1 MKQNTKDWMQY
12 GSALFLIISAVVLA
26 FVSFIVTLTIG
37 AGVIGWGALSL
48 SAALAIFGVGMYFQN
63 QFITLE
69 TKLKSQ
75 IRDELDQEKE
85 ENRKFIKD
93 EIKLIEKS

>member
-1 MKQNTKDWMQY
+1 
-12 GSALFLIISAVVLA
+12 LA

-69 TKLKSQ
+69 TKLRSTIKQ
-75 IRDELDQEKE
+75 ELDQEKLE
-85 ENRKFIKD
+85 TRKFIED
-93 EIKLIEKS
+93 EIKLIEKN

>member
-12 GSALFLIISAVVLA
+12 GSALFLIVSSVVLA
-26 FVSFIVTLTIG
+26 FVSFIITLTVG

-69 TKLKSQ
+69 TRLKSQ
-75 IRDELDQEKE
+75 IREELDQEKLE
-85 ENRKFIKD
+85 TRKFIKD
-93 EIKLIEKS
+93 EIKLKEKS

>member
-12 GSALFLIISAVVLA
+12 GSALFLIISSVVLA

-75 IRDELDQEKE
+75 IRQELDYEKL
-85 ENRKFIKD
+85 ENKKFIED
-93 EIKLIEKS
+93 EIRSKEKL

>member
-12 GSALFLIISAVVLA
+12 GSALFLIVSSVVLA
-26 FVSFIVTLTIG
+26 FVSFIITLTIG

-69 TKLKSQ
+69 TKLKSTIKQ
-75 IRDELDQEKE
+75 HLDLEKE
-85 ENRKFIKD
+85 ETKRFIES
-93 EIKLIEKS
+93 EIKLKENQ